1 MADETDTPEEPLEA
15 DGIDAEELANLSA
28 KRKGTPLLVLYA
40 GVGVIAAAAGYAAAT
55 LSGCSESPDAAE
67 AKPPET
73 VRTGARPGG
82 GMIEEDF
89 HYVDFEPLT
98 VNLDEPRLARYISVT
113 LALAIPVDQADAE
126 TLKLIETKKRV
137 LRDWLTSYFASC
149 SLDDVRGAVNMG
161 RMRREI
167 LDAFNQKLWPDQKPR
182 INRVLF
188 MKFTVS

>member
-1 MADETDTPEEPLEA
+1 MADETETPDEPLGAE
-15 DGIDAEELANLSA
+15 GIEAEEVPDLSA
-28 KRKGTPLLVLYA
+28 ERKGTPRLVLYA

-55 LSGCSESPDAAE
+55 LSGCSGGPDAAE
-67 AKPPET
+67 AMPPEAPQA
-73 VRTGARPGG
+73 GGRPHAGTP
-82 GMIEEDF
+82 EEDF

-113 LALAIPVDQADAE
+113 LALAIPADQADAE